1 MPPSPWPTT
10 CSTTS
15 RTARSSACSGARCSA
30 ATSTGRSGRVSRAT
44 TRSCSRRSCER
55 RGRRI
60 SIRGGETM
68 TISETGTRAA
78 ARVQA
83 TPPTMRRRRRWL
95 GARSL
100 IHPPAVGLAL
110 VAPATLFVAVF
121 VLAPLVFAVYISLT
135 NWPLIGPYKFVGL
148 SNYANIVQDVAF
160 WQSVGYTLL
169 YTAIVTLP
177 ILVVGSLMAVVV
189 RANRRGS
196 TALRTIFFLPFVIGL
211 STLSF
216 LLVLEAQ
223 PGSGAVNQILA
234 GLHITD
240 GQIAWLVNA
249 PLATGLICVLVIW
262 AVSGLTMVLLLS
274 GMQSIP
280 RELYESAEMDGA
292 SWWGREFHVTI
303 PLLRRTIGMSLILS
317 VIGSF
322 LAFSQFYILTQGGPG
337 RATSP
342 IVLYIYNRAFVQLQ
356 VGAATALSIVLV
368 IVVALISAGQF
379 WLLRERD

>member
-1 MPPSPWPTT
+1 
-10 CSTTS
+10 
-15 RTARSSACSGARCSA
+15 
-30 ATSTGRSGRVSRAT
+30 
-44 TRSCSRRSCER
+44 
-55 RGRRI
+55 
-60 SIRGGETM
+60 
-68 TISETGTRAA
+68 
-78 ARVQA
+78 
-83 TPPTMRRRRRWL
+83 
-95 GARSL
+95 
-100 IHPPAVGLAL
+100 VGLAL
-110 VAPATLFVAVF
+110 VTPAVLFVGVF
-121 VLAPLVFAVYISLT
+121 VLAPLAFAIYISLT
-135 NWPLIGPYKFVGL
+135 SWPLIGSYRFVGL
-148 SNYANIVQDVAF
+148 SNYVNIFEDGAF
-160 WQSVGYTLL
+160 WHSVVYTLT

-177 ILVVGSLMAVVV
+177 ILVVGYLMAVVV

-196 TALRTIFFLPFVIGL
+196 TALRTIFFLPYVIGL

-223 PGSGAVNQILA
+223 PGSGAVNLVLKA
-234 GLHITD
+234 LHITD
-240 GQIAWLVNA
+240 GQTAWLVNGPA
-249 PLATGLICVLVIW
+249 ATGLICVLVIW
-262 AVSGLTMVLLLS
+262 AVSGLTMVLLIS

-303 PLLRRTIGMSLILS
+303 PLLRRAIGMSLILS

-337 RATSP
+337 RATTP
-342 IVLYIYNRAFVQLQ
+342 IVLYIYQRAFVQLQ

>member
-1 MPPSPWPTT
+1 MTLSVTRSGTPVSR
-10 CSTTS
+10 
-15 RTARSSACSGARCSA
+15 RTAAD
-30 ATSTGRSGRVSRAT
+30 VP
-44 TRSCSRRSCER
+44 RRS
-55 RGRRI
+55 
-60 SIRGGETM
+60 
-68 TISETGTRAA
+68 
-78 ARVQA
+78 V
-83 TPPTMRRRRRWL
+83 L
-95 GARSL
+95 GPRSL
-100 IHPPAVGLAL
+100 VHPPGVGLAL
-110 VAPATLFVAVF
+110 VLPAILFVAVF

-135 NWPLIGPYKFVGL
+135 NWPLIGSYRFVGL
-148 SNYANIVQDVAF
+148 SNYLNIAQDAAF

-169 YTAIVTLP
+169 YTAIVTVP
-177 ILVVGSLMAVVV
+177 ILVFGYLMAVVV

-196 TALRTIFFLPFVIGL
+196 TALRTIFFLPYVIGL

-216 LLVLEAQ
+216 LTVLEAQ
-223 PGSGAVNQILA
+223 PGSGGINAILK

-240 GQIAWLVNA
+240 GQTPWLVDA

-262 AVSGLTMVLLLS
+262 AVSGLTMVLLVS
-274 GMQSIP
+274 GMQGIP
-280 RELYESAEMDGA
+280 RELYESAEIDGA
-292 SWWGREFHVTI
+292 SWWGREFHITI
-303 PLLRRTIGMSLILS
+303 PMLRRTIGMSLILS

-337 RATSP
+337 RATTP